1 MERSSEGPGG
11 GFVGGARGELSARAV
26 RALWWGSAG
35 LVLGVLGT
43 SVVVAGTEH
52 GGRLPVAVALVLAQ
66 VCALRWLVRA
76 PVAVLAATAPAGLAV
91 WALLPAVTLTGALL
105 AAQIALCVLSA
116 VMPRRVSLGALAAMC
131 LPAPLAFGAGG
142 PAGLAVFVLTVVLAW
157 TAGQWRRAQRA
168 RTRAETRRAVLE
180 ERARIAREVHD
191 VVAHTLSVVVVQA
204 GAAEDVFSERPDQA
218 RQALRAIE
226 TGARSALGELR
237 LLLRAFGPEAEAP
250 EDGGGDAGGDGGG
263 DAGGDWD
270 GGGGRDWQRTPSLA
284 RLDELAD
291 AVRAAGLAV
300 HVSREGPL
308 DGLPAAVDLTAYRI
322 IQEALTNALRHAAG
336 ADEVRVRVV
345 ADGAG
350 VRLTVVDNGR
360 TRRRGSA
367 DHARPEAPAG
377 RTSTAGPDGPT
388 SSRDPDGPGSAD
400 GSDEV
405 GSAGDFNGPGS
416 PTGSGGPGSA
426 RGSGGR
432 GSVGGSGGPGSVGG
446 SDGPGSVGGSFRPGS
461 ARGTGGVGSVGGSF
475 RPGSVGGG
483 RGVVGMR
490 ERARLVGGSLRAGPL
505 PGGGFEVAARLPVE
519 DVS

>member
-1 MERSSEGPGG
+1 M
-11 GFVGGARGELSARAV
+11 
-26 RALWWGSAG
+26 
-35 LVLGVLGT
+35 LGVLGT

-142 PAGLAVFVLTVVLAW
+142 AAGLAVFVLTVVLAW

-204 GAAEDVFSERPDQA
+204 GAADDVFSERPDQA

-237 LLLRAFGPEAEAP
+237 LLLRAFGSDAEAP
-250 EDGGGDAGGDGGG
+250 EDGGGDGDGDG
-263 DAGGDWD
+263 DGDW
-270 GGGGRDWQRTPSLA
+270 RRTPSLA

-308 DGLPAAVDLTAYRI
+308 DGLPAAVDLAAYRI
-322 IQEALTNALRHAAG
+322 VQEALTNALRHAAG

-345 ADGAG
+345 ADEAG

-360 TRRRGSA
+360 TRRRSSA

-377 RTSTAGPDGPT
+377 RTPTAGPDGPT
-388 SSRDPDGPGSAD
+388 SPRGPDGPGST
-400 GSDEV
+400 
-405 GSAGDFNGPGS
+405 GDSNGPGS
-416 PTGSGGPGSA
+416 ARDSNGPGSARDSNGPGSGRGSDGVGSPGDFGGPGSGRGPDGLGSAGGSDGPASPRGSFGPGSA
-426 RGSGGR
+426 RGSDGL
-432 GSVGGSGGPGSVGG
+432 GSAGGSDGPASPRGYFGPGSVG
-446 SDGPGSVGGSFRPGS
+446 V
-461 ARGTGGVGSVGGSF
+461 
-475 RPGSVGGG
+475 G